1 MQISV
6 FQRASDASGIEKRS
20 LWSARSVWP
29 RAKQCL
35 VLGGTVLG
43 GAIRHRVFI
52 PVVIPQLHLVGVT
65 TLWQFAVSF
74 AYPIIWHTAIPDPQ
88 QPMRRCTV
96 TRARVHICA
105 SACTVLVRVHR
116 TLVCASACV
125 HAYAR
130 ACTGTR
136 TQVHIHRHRQTDTHT
151 HTHTYTRWDTHT
163 HTHPQVYMALATA
176 SQHSPLARSL
186 PSAPPL
192 SGRIIII
199 ITY

>member
-1 MQISV
+1 M
-6 FQRASDASGIEKRS
+6 
-20 LWSARSVWP
+20 
-29 RAKQCL
+29 
-35 VLGGTVLG
+35 G

-130 ACTGTR
+130 VCTGTR

-163 HTHPQVYMALATA
+163 HTPTSIHG
-176 SQHSPLARSL
+176 ARNRL
-186 PSAPPL
+186 PTQPFGSKPAVRPPPL
-192 SGRIIII
+192 GSYYYYYYILVISC
-199 ITY
+199 YYYYYYYHYHYCYYYYYYMY